1 MVIAAPAPR
10 RQGLAVASLVLG
22 IVGLFTLG
30 ILGIGA
36 LLGIVFGVMA
46 LVKAN
51 NEPAEYGGKG
61 KAIAGIALCVM
72 SVIVMPFVLG
82 IVAAI
87 VIPSLL
93 RARVSANETA
103 AIAEVRTVAA
113 AEAAYQSANGGYF
126 DTPSCLGSPSRCIP
140 GHTGPALLE
149 PSLSR
154 LEPRHGYIPWFHA
167 GPAPSGGGPR
177 VSPSSLTAFAYGLVP
192 VAPGRTGVRSFC
204 TDATGRICAYEA
216 GRIDESDALLVS
228 CPAACSDLR

>member
-1 MVIAAPAPR
+1 MMSVAPAQR
-10 RQGLAVASLVLG
+10 RQGFAVASLVLG

-61 KAIAGIALCVM
+61 KAIAGIALSLL
-72 SVIVMPFVLG
+72 SVLVMPFVIG

-93 RARVSANETA
+93 RARVSANEAA
-103 AIAEVRTVAA
+103 AIGEVRTVAA

-126 DTPSCLGSPSRCIP
+126 DTLSCLAGPSRCIP
-140 GHTGPALLE
+140 AHAGPSLLE
-149 PSLSR
+149 PSASR
-154 LEPRHGYIPWFHA
+154 LEPRHGYEPWFHA
-167 GPAPSGGGPR
+167 GPGAPSGGPR

-204 TDATGRICAYEA
+204 TDATGRVCAYEA
-216 GRIDESDALLVS
+216 GRIDESDELKGS
-228 CPAACSDLR
+228 CPATCEDLR